1 MIVPLIGVLFFYRL
15 HRSYQQGFEGGKQVT
30 KVLSSTL
37 SDDYFL
43 INDVQLVAGKKKQH

>member
-1 MIVPLIGVLFFYRL
+1 MLFGVWFFLRE
-15 HRSYQQGFEGGKQVT
+15 HRSYQQGFEGEKQVT

-43 INDVQLVAGKKKQH
+43 INDACMQW